1 MIQKVFAKEPRVL
14 KKWNAVSRY
23 WKFNNDKLTVII
35 EADPVTT
42 TEQSAKEL
50 NINHCMVI
58 QHLKQTGKVKKLH
71 KHISE
76 LTTIQKYQFWSVIFF
91 PGNNKEPYLKWI
103 VIWDEKWICT
113 TTSSVAGPR
122 SSNVWQ
128 STVCLI
134 ATAFWIL
141 AKPYLRSM
149 HNKLMRCTN
158 RSLQPATVKREPYFS
173 PQCPIAH
180 HTTSA
185 SEEVGYKVL
194 LHLPCSPDLLPT
206 TYHFFKHLNNF
217 LKGKCFHK
225 QKEA

>member
-71 KHISE
+71 KLTTIQAE
-76 LTTIQKYQFWSVIFF
+76 LTTIQKCQFWSVIFF

-149 HNKLMRCTN
+149 RNKLMRCTN
-158 RSLQPATVKREPYFS
+158 RSLQPATVKRAPYSS
-173 PQCPIAH
+173 PQRPTAH
-180 HTTSA
+180 HNQCFRRSGLQSFASSA
-185 SEEVGYKVL
+185 MFTWPPAN
-194 LHLPCSPDLLPT
+194 HLP
-206 TYHFFKHLNNF
+206 F
-217 LKGKCFHK
+217 L
-225 QKEA
+225 QAS

>member
-128 STVCLI
+128 STVWLLQLSESWQNHIWEVCAINWWDAPIEAYSRQQSREHLI
-134 ATAFWIL
+134 
-141 AKPYLRSM
+141 
-149 HNKLMRCTN
+149 
-158 RSLQPATVKREPYFS
+158 
-173 PQCPIAH
+173 
-180 HTTSA
+180 
-185 SEEVGYKVL
+185 L
-194 LHLPCSPDLLPT
+194 LHSV
-206 TYHFFKHLNNF
+206 
-217 LKGKCFHK
+217 
-225 QKEA
+225 Q